1 MEAIGRLAGGI
12 AHDFNNLLT
21 AIVGYSALVSDDLP
35 PDSPPREHV
44 GEIQRAASIA
54 GSLTRQLLIF
64 SRKDVV
70 QPVEDDLNESVTRI
84 ERLLP
89 ASSAR
94 ESSSLSACRPIPDTS
109 TRMPGRSSNC
119 P

>member
-12 AHDFNNLLT
+12 AHDFNTLLT

-70 QPVEDDLNESVTRI
+70 GR
-84 ERLLP
+84 
-89 ASSAR
+89 AR
-94 ESSSLSACRPIPDTS
+94 AFQSTSRAACRPRP
-109 TRMPGRSSNC
+109 SSH
-119 P
+119 PPMSRRASPPQAR